1 MGTTGVKYKVLPES
15 TETNLEDLEERAKKL
30 VEKFNGTNK
39 EYSQEPIAFGL
50 KALIVFFYCDEDQEL
65 EKFEN
70 ELQTLEGVSSIQM
83 IDMRKVG

>member
-15 TETNLEDLEERAKKL
+15 TDTNLMELEEKAKKL
-30 VEKFNGTNK
+30 VEKFNGINK
-39 EYSQEPIAFGL
+39 EYYEEPIAFGL

-65 EKFEN
+65 EKLEN
-70 ELQTLEGVSSIQM
+70 ELQNLEGVSSIQM